1 MVDVLLG
8 MLCVL
13 AIIVVGFLILASSA
27 VAVYCILKVIY
38 KLFIEDS
45 NVHGGRR

>member
-13 AIIVVGFLILASSA
+13 AIIVVGFLILAASA
-27 VAVYCILKVIY
+27 IAIYFILKVIY

-45 NVHGGRR
+45 VHGGRR